1 MKQEYVKLITDIKL
15 NILISRYMAAKL
27 ANREQLLLYLRIG
40 KSIQEKSQSAA
51 WGSKVLDKISAD
63 LQQEL
68 PGLRGFSAGNLKKM
82 RQLYNDWQPYF
93 QIGSTLLSQFENGDY
108 KQDTTLTTLTE
119 FDFNSALIDQLQG
132 KSDKENEI
140 SSTMLSQLKES
151 FFSLGFSL
159 HILILSKTT
168 ELEERLFYILETT
181 KNFWSFRVLQ
191 KHLIDNLFQ
200 QKGKLPNNFKN
211 TLTEKISN
219 KAVRMFKDEY
229 LWEFI
234 DAEDED
240 NEPEVEREIVMNIK
254 KFMMSLGGDFAF
266 MGNQYRV
273 IVDERELFIDLLFY
287 HRKLQC
293 LVAFELKTTEFKA
306 EHVGKMNLYLS
317 ALDEYV
323 KQPFENPSIGI
334 ILCKSKSNKFVEFAF
349 RDFNKPMGVATYKTN
364 KEIPNKYKNALPDI
378 EKLKEL
384 I

>member
-1 MKQEYVKLITDIKL
+1 MTNDYVTFIKEIKQ
-15 NILISRYMAAKL
+15 NILFSRYMAAKL
-27 ANREQLLLYLRIG
+27 ANQEQLLLYLRIG
-40 KSIQEKSQSAA
+40 KMIQEKTENAV
-51 WGSKVLDKISAD
+51 WGAKVLNKISAD

-82 RQLYNDWQPYF
+82 KSFYGEWKQYF
-93 QIGSTLLSQFENGDY
+93 VIS
-108 KQDTTLTTLTE
+108 
-119 FDFNSALIDQLQG
+119 SALPNQLQNTENNEFEF
-132 KSDKENEI
+132 KSELLNKIRTADFFNI
-140 SSTMLSQLKES
+140 SSAVPNQFTDLFFGLSFTHHYS
-151 FFSLGFSL
+151 
-159 HILILSKTT
+159 IASKTET
-168 ELEERLFYILETT
+168 IEEKVFYIYEAVR
-181 KNFWSFRVLQ
+181 NFWSTRILE
-191 KHLIDNLFQ
+191 KHLSDNLFQ
-200 QKGKLPNNFKN
+200 QKGKLPNNFAH
-211 TLTEKISN
+211 TLPEKINN
-219 KAVRMFKDEY
+219 KAIRMFKDEY

-234 DAEDED
+234 DTEDED
-240 NEPEVEREIVMNIK
+240 NEPEVEREIVLNIK

-323 KQPFENPSIGI
+323 KQPCENSSIGI

-364 KEIPNKYKNALPDI
+364 KEIPKKYKSALPDI
-378 EKLKEL
+378 EKLKE
-384 I
+384 IM

>member
-1 MKQEYVKLITDIKL
+1 MKQDYIQLIKEIKQ

-40 KSIQEKSQSAA
+40 KMIHNKAENAA
-51 WGSKVLDKISAD
+51 WGSKILDKISAD

-82 RQLYNDWQPYF
+82 RIFFEEWKPYF
-93 QIGSTLLSQFENGDY
+93 QITSTVLKQLQDTENEEFEFGSTLLNQIRDNQIGSTLLNLFAD
-108 KQDTTLTTLTE
+108 
-119 FDFNSALIDQLQG
+119 
-132 KSDKENEI
+132 
-140 SSTMLSQLKES
+140 S
-151 FFSLGFSL
+151 FFSVGFSL
-159 HILILSKTT
+159 HYLILSKTT
-168 ELEERLFYILETT
+168 EFEERLFYILETAR
-181 KNFWSFRVLQ
+181 NFWSFRILQ

-200 QKGKLPNNFKN
+200 QKGKLPNNFKH
-211 TLTEKISN
+211 TLPEKISN

-229 LWEFI
+229 LWGFI

-240 NEPEVEREIVMNIK
+240 NEPEVEREIVKNIK

-273 IVDERELFIDLLFY
+273 MVDERELFIDLLFY

-323 KQPFENPSIGI
+323 KQPYENPSIGI
-334 ILCKSKSNKFVEFAF
+334 ILCKSKSDKFVEFAF

-378 EKLKEL
+378 DKLKE
-384 I
+384 IM